1 MLKLTLVSSVVTV
14 LAYSGYYVTCAP
26 SQICAESAAEVCAAD
41 PDRFFD
47 RVEEQAASDL
57 AQMESTRSTLRTQ
70 LSDLADQEEDV
81 VAKRNYARFAAEE
94 FRAAW
99 AAAKFPVTVHG
110 RVYSQGEIEGQV
122 STLLAQIDSYEAALE
137 KFRQTADSARQ
148 HVEEL
153 TCRIVRTETDLSLIG
168 VRREVYKAT
177 RSDESV
183 TELMATVDSLFSEN
197 AAVIAASPIRSV
209 DELMAS
215 DQGAPARPYASSK
228 ALAWL
233 MNDQH

>member
-1 MLKLTLVSSVVTV
+1 MWKMTIVSSVVSM
-14 LAYSGYYVTCAP
+14 LAFAGIHISN
-26 SQICAESAAEVCAAD
+26 SSDQINSDTAAAECAAD

-57 AQMESTRSTLRTQ
+57 SRMEKTRSTLRTQ
-70 LSDLADQEEDV
+70 LSDLAEQEEQV

-94 FRAAW
+94 FRSAW
-99 AAAKFPVTVHG
+99 SAGAFPVTVHG
-110 RVYSQGEIEGQV
+110 RVYSQPEIEGQV
-122 STLLAQIDSYEAALE
+122 STLLSQIDGYETALQ
-137 KFRQTADSARQ
+137 KFQQTADSARQ
-148 HVEEL
+148 HVEDL
-153 TCRIVRTETDLSLIG
+153 TCRIVRTETDLALIG

-197 AAVIAASPIRSV
+197 AVVIAASPIRSV

-215 DQGAPARPYASSK
+215 DASSSVRPYANSK
-228 ALAWL
+228 AIAWL
-233 MNDQH
+233 TANHQ